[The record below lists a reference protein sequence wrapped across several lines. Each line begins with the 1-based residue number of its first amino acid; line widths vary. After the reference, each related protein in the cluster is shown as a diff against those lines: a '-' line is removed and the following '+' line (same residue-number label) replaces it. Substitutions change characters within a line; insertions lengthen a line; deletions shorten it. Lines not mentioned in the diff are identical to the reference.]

1 MKTTLLLATALVATS
16 AMAQTPFYSNDF
28 ETGTIGTGC
37 SQVGSGE
44 VVKMVDTKFNYV
56 YHNMPADGSIRSNY
70 LLLPNGVLNNDDVK
84 TNLALTIQLWVN
96 VANAENYWF
105 SPLFAAY
112 GAAPANGVNT
122 FPMMAIQS
130 RLLTQINCWGWCD
143 FTASDNV
150 TGTNFESTAWLDDK
164 EWHLVTATYTPTDTK
179 IYMDTEL
186 KNHWTTDGSEG
197 HYVQGLLE
205 HPDLIPYVCV
215 SGNQAWD
222 WGDNDPTYYIDDI
235 ALYAEVLTE
244 DQIKTIYDKKK
255 SSTGIGTATA
265 ASEVIR
271 TEYFGIDGTKLGESY
286 NALPAGVYVVRT
298 TRADQSRETCKIV
311 KR

>member
-1 MKTTLLLATALVATS
+1 MAIAATS
-16 AMAQTPFYSNDF
+16 AMAQTPFYSNNF
-28 ETGTIGTGC
+28 ETGTIGDGC
-37 SQVGSGE
+37 TQVGTGE
-44 VVKMVDTKFNYV
+44 VIKVSDEKFNYV
-56 YHNMPADGSIRSNY
+56 YHNAPATSAIRTDY
-70 LLLPNGVLNNDDVK
+70 LLLPDGVLNNDDVK
-84 TNLALTIQLWVN
+84 TNLALTIQMWVN
-96 VANAENYWF
+96 VANTENYWF

-222 WGDNDPTYYIDDI
+222 WGDNDPTYYIDEI
-235 ALYAEVLTE
+235 AFYASALTA
-244 DQIKTIYDKKK
+244 DQITTIYNKKK
-255 SSTGIGTATA
+255 NSNGIDAATATPEA
-265 ASEVIR
+265 IR
-271 TEYFGIDGTKLGESY
+271 TEYFGIDGTKISESY
-286 NALPAGVYVVRT
+286 DALPAGVYVVRT
-298 TRADQSRETCKIV
+298 TRADQSREARKIV